1 MKKDNPDLLAN
12 VVGVNW
18 EVINAREL
26 YYHRSCFRSY
36 TRKERKSKQR
46 NDVLAFQSTIEHIE
60 QKVFSERRTVG
71 VPELFDRYQNILE
84 NEPSMPSE
92 TCDIRT
98 FRSRLLK
105 HFGPNLGEWNSQ
117 NSGYVF
123 YDKEIPI
130 EQILEVTK
138 KLHTET
144 KNLKDAPIDERIK
157 DVASELRKEV
167 LDMNDSFSNWPPTE
181 DQLIESETTIPLLL
195 KTFLTALL
203 SKRAQP
209 SSRKQT
215 KIDSIGQDIIYCI
228 KNGKSRTLKH
238 TLLSLCC
245 KRKTGS
251 RQVVK
256 WLNRFGHGISYDEVC
271 VLETSIALQQTK
283 NQIQRNFVPSIIQPS
298 KFITFVWDNNDI
310 NPESLTGV
318 AMHCTNGIIIQ
329 LADRAPSLVRESR
342 VPHHLAEKRERSFKG
357 MPTIIDPII
366 SKKRTNPATRNAE
379 LLPTSKRELHSRSL
393 DNAWVMLRYQAS
405 SHGIQFAVPNWTGY
419 NCLIT
424 EKNDS
429 YHQVAYLPA
438 IDKSPSKLETVAEL
452 LQQTKA
458 KAEALGLSETD
469 LVADQAIYA
478 KAVEVLMMPQY
489 EVLKKFIVLRMG
501 AFHTSCTFLAV
512 IGKRFADAGLRD
524 IIVEANLLGRSSL
537 FLLLLLPISVIV
549 PK

>member
-1 MKKDNPDLLAN
+1 MDLKLVLSPKKRRKNGGVAENQSLTQERLCVVHNRIYDKESKISVFTESSWKRVKDANIVRKSEEIIRIKRELGVNQVPDQTFGYHRKCYSYFTHKKTLAILRKKHGSEKPEFKRLSGRKRDRHGKVIADQECCICTSKKTAKGGSGHEKLEKCLTEIGATSLKEAAILKKDNPDLLAN

-209 SSRKQT
+209 SSRRQA

-271 VLETSIALQQTK
+271 VLETSIALQQ
-283 NQIQRNFVPSIIQPS
+283 F
-298 KFITFVWDNNDI
+298 WHD
-310 NPESLTGV
+310 
-318 AMHCTNGIIIQ
+318 
-329 LADRAPSLVRESR
+329 
-342 VPHHLAEKRERSFKG
+342 
-357 MPTIIDPII
+357 
-366 SKKRTNPATRNAE
+366 
-379 LLPTSKRELHSRSL
+379 
-393 DNAWVMLRYQAS
+393 W
-405 SHGIQFAVPNWTGY
+405 
-419 NCLIT
+419 
-424 EKNDS
+424 
-429 YHQVAYLPA
+429 
-438 IDKSPSKLETVAEL
+438 
-452 LQQTKA
+452 
-458 KAEALGLSETD
+458 
-469 LVADQAIYA
+469 
-478 KAVEVLMMPQY
+478 
-489 EVLKKFIVLRMG
+489 
-501 AFHTSCTFLAV
+501 
-512 IGKRFADAGLRD
+512 
-524 IIVEANLLGRSSL
+524 
-537 FLLLLLPISVIV
+537 
-549 PK
+549 